1 MPFIDRPS
9 FIALLDKLGDPD
21 DTQVVV
27 AAREIDRRMKAANL
41 QWDDLLRPAG
51 GVEDE
56 PETSADAA
64 PLDQPATPAGDDYAL
79 IDGILGRSGLSDD
92 LREELTG
99 MKSDIAAGQFSERD
113 RKYLQ
118 SLAARLSRQ
127 G

>member
-1 MPFIDRPS
+1 MPFMDRPS
-9 FIALLDKLGDPD
+9 FIALLNKLGEPD

-27 AAREIDRRMKAANL
+27 AAREVDRRMKAANL

-51 GVEDE
+51 DTEDE
-56 PETSADAA
+56 SDTSADTA
-64 PLDQPATPAGDDYAL
+64 PLDQPVTPAGDDRAL
-79 IDGILGRSGLSDD
+79 IERILGRSGLSDD

-118 SLAARLSRQ
+118 SLDARLSRQ

>member
-1 MPFIDRPS
+1 MPFMDRPS
-9 FIALLDKLGDPD
+9 FIALLNQLGDPE

-27 AAREIDRRMKAANL
+27 AAREVDRRMKAANL

-51 GVEDE
+51 AAEDE
-56 PETSADAA
+56 PEAGADMA
-64 PLDQPATPAGDDYAL
+64 PLDQPTAPASDDYAL
-79 IDGILGRSGLSDD
+79 IDRILGRSGVSDE

-99 MKSDIAAGQFSERD
+99 MKSDIADGQFSERD

-118 SLAARLSRQ
+118 SLDARLSRQ